1 MTMMIM
7 QWKICKENDFMSF
20 CAKVDFLGQ
29 GLTFGQLLTFV
40 DFFSKFFECMKKKH
54 ILYGAKLGY
63 DKLK

>member
-1 MTMMIM
+1 MKNAIKNRKKVKKGYAKMTMMIM

-40 DFFSKFFECMKKKH
+40 DFFF
-54 ILYGAKLGY
+54 
-63 DKLK
+63 

>member
-1 MTMMIM
+1 
-7 QWKICKENDFMSF
+7 MSF